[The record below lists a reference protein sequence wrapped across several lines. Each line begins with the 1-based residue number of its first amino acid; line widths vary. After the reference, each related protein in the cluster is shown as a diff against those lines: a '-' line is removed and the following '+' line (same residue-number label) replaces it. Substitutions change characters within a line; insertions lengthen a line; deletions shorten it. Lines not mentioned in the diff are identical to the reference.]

1 MIRACSPTAPQRPT
15 ILGISATQV
24 DPDGGPLLGTSTNPI
39 PHVGTTVTL
48 IPDGVVAAYCG
59 AIPTTPL
66 TYTWTVTQRPA
77 GSQAQ
82 LDSSVA
88 SSPTFTPDKVGHYQF
103 AAVAK
108 DALGNS
114 TASKTFDFDT
124 SDCGTNPLAA
134 TISDAPGLLPF
145 DDHDK

>member
-1 MIRACSPTAPQRPT
+1 M
-15 ILGISATQV
+15 
-24 DPDGGPLLGTSTNPI
+24 
-39 PHVGTTVTL
+39 TL

-103 AAVAK
+103 AVVAK
-108 DALGNS
+108 DAFGNS
-114 TASKTFDFDT
+114 SASKTFDFDT
-124 SDCGTNPLAA
+124 SACGTNPLNVTVTRGDGSAVPA
-134 TISDAPGLLPF
+134 NFLTNTPEGLLARATAGENDAAACPPRF
-145 DDHDK
+145 AVNVGSATFSLK

>member
-1 MIRACSPTAPQRPT
+1 PT
-15 ILGISATQV
+15 ILGIAATQT
-24 DPDGGPLLGTSTNPI
+24 DPEVGPLLGTSANPI

-103 AAVAK
+103 AAGAK
-108 DALGNS
+108 DASGDRKSTRLNS
-114 TASKTFDFDT
+114 RHGSNSYAVR
-124 SDCGTNPLAA
+124 
-134 TISDAPGLLPF
+134 
-145 DDHDK
+145 